1 MEIADKIKE
10 IVEKGKEL
18 AQYLECDGS
27 TRILNYLLTK
37 EGIPHDVYVGEI
49 SYRGQLIPIHYW
61 IRIGEWYIDNKVRM
75 WLGDDVPQ
83 GIFKRSPV
91 LYDGEP
97 VIMET
102 PDIVFHILTF
112 KTESYWINLNK

>member
-1 MEIADKIKE
+1 MELDDRIKE
-10 IVEKGKEL
+10 IVKNCEEL

-27 TRILNYLLTK
+27 TRILNYILNK
-37 EGIPHDVYVGEI
+37 NGIPHEVYVGEI

-75 WLGDDVPQ
+75 WLGEDVPQ
-83 GIFKRSPV
+83 GVFKRTPV
-91 LYDGEP
+91 LYDGEH
-97 VIMET
+97 VHMET
-102 PDIVFHILTF
+102 SDTIFHILTY